1 MINVIYEDKNLV
13 ALNKPAGGNFDWVL
27 SEHQNFLPVHRLD
40 KETSGV
46 IIFAKNKDSQDHIKK
61 LFKDRAIEKSYQALV
76 VGVMRQSSGTI
87 DLPIG
92 RSATNPLKRVATG
105 KQRGVLRESRT
116 DFEVLKRFSD
126 FTLLRVMPKTGRTHQ
141 IRAHFSAIHHPVVC
155 DRLYAGKHFVCPG
168 GILRQFLHAESI
180 EFDGLRLE
188 ADLPKD
194 LKKTLDMLT

>member
-1 MINVIYEDKNLV
+1 MINIIYEDKNLV
-13 ALNKPAGGNFDWVL
+13 ALNKPSGVNFDWVL
-27 SEHQNFLPVHRLD
+27 SERPDFLTVHRLD

-46 IIFAKNKDSQDHIKK
+46 IIFAKNQDSQDRIKK
-61 LFKDRAIEKSYQALV
+61 LFKDRAIEKCYQALV
-76 VGVMRQSSGTI
+76 VGVMRQSNGTI

-92 RSATNPLKRVATG
+92 RSAVNPLKRVAHG

-126 FTLLRVMPKTGRTHQ
+126 FTLVRAMPKTGRTHQ
-141 IRAHFSAIHHPVVC
+141 IRSHFAAIHHPIVC

-168 GILRQFLHAESI
+168 GLSRQFLHAESI

-188 ADLPKD
+188 ADLPLD
-194 LKKTLDMLT
+194 LKKVLDALK